1 MPRTPKPRRWRPGVL
16 KNLLQRDVVDMLVL
30 ILLNRRAMYGR
41 EIIRYLAALTDNV
54 LIYDKLNVPLSRLER
69 QGFIYT
75 VKGRGNFVAYDEKLL
90 SVRKEQL
97 FAKLRELVKEAG
109 EIGVEAGEL
118 AGWLLG
124 GQEKLG
130 SAGREGE

>member
-69 QGFIYT
+69 QGFIQVTNTPLGGDRARVY
-75 VKGRGNFVAYDEKLL
+75 FVITELGQKHLQEMTEDY
-90 SVRKEQL
+90 RL
-97 FAKLRELVKEAG
+97 FAEAMGKVVDTLPSVSTQKYQTVLWLV
-109 EIGVEAGEL
+109 
-118 AGWLLG
+118 
-124 GQEKLG
+124 
-130 SAGREGE
+130 R

>member
-69 QGFIYT
+69 QGFIQVTNTPLGGDRARVY
-75 VKGRGNFVAYDEKLL
+75 FVITELGQKHLQEMTEDY
-90 SVRKEQL
+90 RL
-97 FAKLRELVKEAG
+97 FAEAMGKVVDAPEL
-109 EIGVEAGEL
+109 
-118 AGWLLG
+118 
-124 GQEKLG
+124 
-130 SAGREGE
+130 

>member
-1 MPRTPKPRRWRPGVL
+1 M
-16 KNLLQRDVVDMLVL
+16 
-30 ILLNRRAMYGR
+30 
-41 EIIRYLAALTDNV
+41 
-54 LIYDKLNVPLSRLER
+54 
-69 QGFIYT
+69 
-75 VKGRGNFVAYDEKLL
+75 AYDEKIL